1 MFNQHV
7 IEYSDGKN
15 FYGTRKEID
24 GRMEVDMAR
33 GIEHERMRFRTMT
46 ERQLWT
52 RLGKVFDHQK
62 LRDYSKMA
70 EEFNYLDLAIA
81 SQAKLARLT
90 GSLKDME
97 FVASLTTR
105 SILQKK
111 TAGDRMSRMMDI

>member
-1 MFNQHV
+1 VFNQHV

-24 GRMEVDMAR
+24 GEMEVDMAR
-33 GIEHERMRFRTMT
+33 GLSHEKYRFSTMT